1 MPDLS
6 NSMLYIQHVQS
17 AFACC
22 PAALAEQRDIYQ
34 QAIAFVQQLQSFGR
48 LQLA

>member
-1 MPDLS
+1 MCSQPL
-6 NSMLYIQHVQS
+6 HVAQQLWQS
-17 AFACC
+17 SVCNAGWLWYT
-22 PAALAEQRDIYQ
+22 PDIYQ